1 MEKRKSTTESGIH
14 KYFSKVFNEADKS
27 RCNFCTK
34 LISKKDSSTSNMWKH
49 LRSKHSLQM
58 SMQSTQES
66 GNGGN
71 KEGQNE
77 KNDTDEHSQVN
88 IHTKKNVMDV
98 IFIFNIYIRILG
110 PFFKC

>member
-1 MEKRKSTTESGIH
+1 
-14 KYFSKVFNEADKS
+14 
-27 RCNFCTK
+27 
-34 LISKKDSSTSNMWKH
+34 MWKH

-88 IHTKKNVMDV
+88 IHTKKKFYGCDLH
-98 IFIFNIYIRILG
+98 FQYIYLHFRAILRVL
-110 PFFKC
+110 KISR